1 MTKTEGVDFFLGKIA
16 TLALETEL
24 DTELAGRHAFE
35 AKRGRESHL
44 EALETVLC
52 NIKRNAD
59 ELLYLFR
66 CLKVAK
72 WEEEQEK
79 EKRNEEDKRC

>member
-1 MTKTEGVDFFLGKIA
+1 MKKTEFVDFFLEKIA

-35 AKRGRESHL
+35 AKRGRESHV
-44 EALETVLC
+44 EALETALC

-72 WEEEQEK
+72 WDEEQEEEK
-79 EKRNEEDKRC
+79 ENGED

>member
-1 MTKTEGVDFFLGKIA
+1 MTKTEIVDFFLKKIT
-16 TLALETEL
+16 TLALDTQV

-35 AKRGRESHL
+35 SRQGWESHL
-44 EALETVLC
+44 EALEAVLC

-72 WEEEQEK
+72 WEEEHK
-79 EKRNEEDKRC
+79 EDEENGEN

>member
-1 MTKTEGVDFFLGKIA
+1 MLLKQNEGGGVSLN
-16 TLALETEL
+16 
-24 DTELAGRHAFE
+24 
-35 AKRGRESHL
+35 L
-44 EALETVLC
+44 EALETSLC

-72 WEEEQEK
+72 WYEEQEEEK
-79 EKRNEEDKRC
+79 ENGEN

>member
-1 MTKTEGVDFFLGKIA
+1 MTKTEFVDFFLEKIT

-35 AKRGRESHL
+35 AKRGLESHV
-44 EALETVLC
+44 EALETALC

-72 WEEEQEK
+72 WDEEQEEEK
-79 EKRNEEDKRC
+79 ENGED